1 MDHRPEPPRST
12 PGVGHRRRRP
22 IRPLQHPRSTPDHV
36 GRAAE
41 SIGGSA
47 APAGRLLLPPSGG
60 HPAERLGPRG
70 DRHPDEVIAGLA
82 GRQQGVVSRR
92 QLLAAGVSPEMI
104 RHRRGRGRLHDLRPP
119 IRGVYL
125 VGHAV
130 EAPLACERAALLACA
145 PQSVVLSHRSAA
157 VAWGIADPMPGPV
170 DVTVIG
176 PRAPRRPGLRGHRAA
191 TIDAGSW
198 RWHRGL
204 ALTTPART
212 VIDLAASASLDEL
225 EAIVDRA
232 KVARLLRDGELR
244 QAVDVEAPRAGVAA
258 VRALLDAE
266 QPPGF
271 SRSAAERVAL
281 RVIGAAGLPAPSARN
296 DRAGRF
302 ELDLVWHRERVVLE
316 VDGRAYHRTS
326 RSFER
331 DRAKDGALHAA
342 GYRVLRVTWRRLTH
356 RPEAMVAQLAA
367 ILALAQRDAAVD
379 ERLRRAASHPTD
391 RLGDA
396 AGPAGAGEVG

>member
-130 EAPLACERAALLACA
+130 EAPLARERAALLACA
-145 PQSVVLSHRSAA
+145 PQPVVLSHRSAA

-176 PRAPRRPGLRGHRAA
+176 PRAPRTGPRRWWPSSLRSSPSLSGTRRSTSGCGAPPATPRIDSAMRRGRRVPERSGRGPRIDSAAGRPGRASRP
-191 TIDAGSW
+191 AG
-198 RWHRGL
+198 
-204 ALTTPART
+204 
-212 VIDLAASASLDEL
+212 
-225 EAIVDRA
+225 
-232 KVARLLRDGELR
+232 
-244 QAVDVEAPRAGVAA
+244 RAGN
-258 VRALLDAE
+258 RR
-266 QPPGF
+266 PGP
-271 SRSAAERVAL
+271 RS
-281 RVIGAAGLPAPSARN
+281 G
-296 DRAGRF
+296 
-302 ELDLVWHRERVVLE
+302 
-316 VDGRAYHRTS
+316 
-326 RSFER
+326 
-331 DRAKDGALHAA
+331 
-342 GYRVLRVTWRRLTH
+342 
-356 RPEAMVAQLAA
+356 
-367 ILALAQRDAAVD
+367 
-379 ERLRRAASHPTD
+379 
-391 RLGDA
+391 
-396 AGPAGAGEVG
+396 